1 MICDTMAQHIPATT
15 ISINSVRG
23 QGSNHY
29 GITKLREN
37 LSNSEEGGRTDAIP
51 HFCTA
56 TRRGAHT
63 DAIHGNSDE
72 EGRTPTQFMTIQRKR
87 GAQTQFHSEEE
98 EAQRHNSI

>member
-1 MICDTMAQHIPATT
+1 MAI
-15 ISINSVRG
+15 
-23 QGSNHY
+23 
-29 GITKLREN
+29 
-37 LSNSEEGGRTDAIP
+37 
-51 HFCTA
+51 FCTA

-98 EAQRHNSI
+98 GCTDAIPFKMRYNLQEHDIEPSGEELHPSIKADRSCCQDDKETQP